1 MTTLWNN
8 MAKSSGTFAKKD
20 REKRKQ
26 KERKE
31 KLEKRAVQK
40 STKAKSFDEM
50 IAYVDEFGRFTSTP
64 PQQRKPIDQ
73 EEIQIS
79 ISKREE
85 TEDSNVRSGVVT
97 SFDESKGYGF
107 IKDSDSQES
116 IFVHASALTELIKQG
131 DRVTFEANH
140 GDRGL
145 FAINVKHVGWIHSH
159 IR

>member
-1 MTTLWNN
+1 

-31 KLEKRAVQK
+31 KLEKRAEQK
-40 STKAKSFDEM
+40 ANKAKSFEEM
-50 IAYVDEFGRFTSTP
+50 IAYVDEFGRFSSTP
-64 PQQRKPIDQ
+64 PQQRNPVDQ

-85 TEDSNVRSGVVT
+85 TDNPNIRSGVVT

-107 IKDSDSQES
+107 IKDSISQES

-131 DRVTFEANH
+131 DRVTFEANQ

-145 FAINVKHVGWIHSH
+145 FAVNLKPAG
-159 IR
+159 

>member
-1 MTTLWNN
+1 
-8 MAKSSGTFAKKD
+8 MAKSSGTFEKKE

-31 KLEKRAVQK
+31 KLEKRAGQK
-40 STKAKSFDEM
+40 SAKAKSFDEM

-73 EEIQIS
+73 EEIIIS

-85 TEDSNVRSGVVT
+85 TEDSNIRMGVVT
-97 SFDESKGYGF
+97 SFDESKGFGF
-107 IKDSDSQES
+107 IKDSNSQES
-116 IFVHASALTELIKQG
+116 IFVHASALTEPIKQG
-131 DRVTFEANH
+131 DRVTFEANQ

-145 FAINVKHVGWIHSH
+145 FAANVKHTG
-159 IR
+159 

>member
-1 MTTLWNN
+1 
-8 MAKSSGTFAKKD
+8 MAKSSSTFAKKD

-31 KLEKRAVQK
+31 KLEKRADQK

-85 TEDSNVRSGVVT
+85 TEDSNIRSGVVT

-107 IKDSDSQES
+107 IKDSNSQES

-131 DRVTFEANH
+131 DRVTFEANQ

-145 FAINVKHVGWIHSH
+145 FAVNVKHAG
-159 IR
+159 

>member
-1 MTTLWNN
+1 
-8 MAKSSGTFAKKD
+8 MAKSSSTFAKKD

-79 ISKREE
+79 ISKRED
-85 TEDSNVRSGVVT
+85 TEDSNIRSGVVT

-107 IKDSDSQES
+107 IKDSNSQES

-131 DRVTFEANH
+131 DRVTFEANQ
-140 GDRGL
+140 GVVVCSR
-145 FAINVKHVGWIHSH
+145 
-159 IR
+159 

>member
-1 MTTLWNN
+1 
-8 MAKSSGTFAKKD
+8 MAKSSGTFEKKE

-40 STKAKSFDEM
+40 SAKAKSFDEM

-73 EEIQIS
+73 EEIIIS

-85 TEDSNVRSGVVT
+85 TEDSNIRMGVVT
-97 SFDESKGYGF
+97 SFDESKGFGF
-107 IKDSDSQES
+107 IKDSNSQES
-116 IFVHASALTELIKQG
+116 IFVHASALTEPIKQG
-131 DRVTFEANH
+131 DRVTFEANQ

-145 FAINVKHVGWIHSH
+145 FAANVKHTG
-159 IR
+159 